1 MHFSSVLSVL
11 VASSSL
17 VVAVPPTDRPTQ
29 INPDLRL
36 IKTSEADPGT
46 WVTED
51 QKIEEYVAKN
61 IGFIDIT
68 DITVYQN
75 ATTLAKLST
84 VEDVSLVQ
92 AVAVSYPSS
101 LTHQTQANTLINS
114 LNTTG
119 PKSWL
124 KTLSD
129 FYNRY
134 YRSSYGTQAGTWLLG
149 QLRTIA
155 GTNSA
160 ITVTTFAHSFSQPS
174 IIVKV
179 PGTSSNLVIVGAHY
193 DSTGGSSTA
202 RGPGADDNGS
212 GVVVLMEALRVIAA
226 AKFAPKNTLEFHFY
240 AGEEGGLLG
249 SSAVF
254 ANYASAGKTVLAM
267 VAQDMAG
274 YSPSG
279 KVSVYNDYSDSG
291 LVSYVRRIVT
301 QYTGLTYT
309 TDTCGYGCS
318 DHASAYSNG
327 FRKFELFRNQD
338 FGLKVGFADSELAAA
353 YVCDEPIDTSSPYIH
368 SPRDTYDTVSFD
380 TVLRHAKF
388 TVGFLVEAS
397 YM

>member
-17 VVAVPPTDRPTQ
+17 VVAVPPTDRPSQ

-68 DITVYQN
+68 DITPRHILRILIEDQN

-254 ANYASAGKTVLAM
+254 ANYASAGKTILAM

-291 LVSYVRRIVT
+291 LVSYVRKIVT

-327 FRKFELFRNQD
+327 FP
-338 FGLKVGFADSELAAA
+338 AA